1 MWADRNDLKW
11 LRDLKLPGD
20 TTSTP
25 AAPTPV
31 TNPTAAQIDMAKE
44 YRLWAN
50 STPELKSKYGKT
62 STYDLD
68 ATSNKPWNS
77 NFEKSYAAGKSEFDQ
92 RTPGTVTPPPPATWT
107 PKKMERVKV
116 KPGTLQLY
124 YRKPDGTFTPKK
136 VTTAE
141 NNDTVTVQDIVNG
154 YYYVGIGGNM
164 YWIKSNTVTKM

>member
-1 MWADRNDLKW
+1 MWAERNDLKW

-20 TTSTP
+20 VPSTL

-44 YRLWAN
+44 YRIWAN

-77 NFEKSYAAGKSEFDQ
+77 NFEKSYAAGKMEFDQ
-92 RTPGTVTPPPPATWT
+92 RTPGTVTPPPPKWV
-107 PKKMERVKV
+107 PKKMEEVKV

-124 YRKPDGTFTPKK
+124 YRKPDGTFTAKK

-141 NNDTVTVQDIVNG
+141 NNDTVVVRDIVNG